1 MSGDEPKR
9 AESDL
14 ADARS
19 ALLAY
24 EAKRTGRPVG
34 PAGQSSASPVPAPSG
49 TAQSGGGKEELL
61 AAWDSLVDHEA
72 NKRPV
77 TVARPPAWRR
87 LVLPAV
93 ALVATLGGLYL
104 TFARP
109 AWLYPL
115 TEVTPRPLTDAAAE
129 QYAVTAAMLF
139 AQHQLVLLVSFDETT
154 QTLQGPR
161 VVDHQGRGMHQRVS
175 TTKTVGGGGVVLLLE
190 RGVSFER
197 QRARGSPIRLAL
209 GSRRERHQHQ
219 AQQPQAKRREPHFVL
234 DPVVGGGRALRCGP
248 AASASSLILL
258 LLLVV

>member
-93 ALVATLGGLYL
+93 ALAATLGALYL
-104 TFARP
+104 TIARP

-129 QYAVTAAMLF
+129 QYAVTAAMLAEEFLEEYGRLPTGF
-139 AQHQLVLLVSFDETT
+139 AELGLE
-154 QTLQGPR
+154 
-161 VVDHQGRGMHQRVS
+161 
-175 TTKTVGGGGVVLLLE
+175 VGGAVLVD
-190 RGVSFER
+190 RGDGLYQIRVRGPSQTFIVDGN
-197 QRARGSPIRLAL
+197 ARGAP
-209 GSRRERHQHQ
+209 
-219 AQQPQAKRREPHFVL
+219 
-234 DPVVGGGRALRCGP
+234 
-248 AASASSLILL
+248 
-258 LLLVV
+258 